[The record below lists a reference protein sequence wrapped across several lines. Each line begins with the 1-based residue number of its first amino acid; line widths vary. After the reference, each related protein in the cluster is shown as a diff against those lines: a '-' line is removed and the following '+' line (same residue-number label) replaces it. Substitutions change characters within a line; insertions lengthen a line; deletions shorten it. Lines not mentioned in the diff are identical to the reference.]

1 MLIDVTG
8 NFADYVTVAMGSILM
23 MFRQYGVPVLI
34 FEDNWSDF
42 EFNITYTNDE
52 TGIHHYLRKSSVKIS
67 NYPEKIVINES
78 KLNQTD
84 FLTNTVSYNQEYK
97 EVVLDDTNWFNGTVL
112 NYTIENCT

>member
-84 FLTNTVSYNQEYK
+84 FLTNTVSYNQ
-97 EVVLDDTNWFNGTVL
+97 
-112 NYTIENCT
+112 